1 MILQDASQ
9 RKLLVVTESLGVGGT
24 ETHLI
29 RTLPH
34 LADSGW
40 RVTVFCL
47 TERGERA
54 DELEAADVEIVSS
67 PRLAESKRSPLRY
80 PAHVAVAMQA
90 LYRLIR
96 RWRPA
101 VAHFYLPGPYLV
113 GAPVALAARV
123 PIKLMSRRSLS
134 DYQRRWPLVAR
145 LEGQLHRRM
154 DAVIGNSQA
163 VVRDL
168 IEEGIPRSKIRL
180 IYNGVG
186 ISSMLPVRGEARRE
200 LDLDDNVLVG
210 VMVANLIPY
219 KGHRDLIQGL
229 AHVEP
234 HLSSPWR
241 ILLVGKDSGIRSEL
255 ESLAA
260 EHGVGHRLQ
269 FLGERFD
276 ISRIL
281 AASDFG
287 LLTPNGNEGFSNAI
301 LEGMAAGLAMI
312 VTDVGGNAEAVL
324 DAETG
329 FVVPPR
335 DPQAIA
341 RAILQIAT
349 APGLRAR
356 FGAAGRRRVETN
368 FSIER
373 SVKAHLEV
381 YRELLEKRK

>member
-1 MILQDASQ
+1 MLLQDASQ

-54 DELEAADVEIVSS
+54 DELEAADVEIVST
-67 PRLAESKRSPLRY
+67 PRLAESKKSPLRY

-145 LEGQLHRRM
+145 LERQLHRRM

-229 AHVEP
+229 AYVEP

-241 ILLVGKDSGIRSEL
+241 IVLVGKDSGIRSEL